1 MPVIKPRT
9 RGKELI
15 RHITRLDRLNLETL
29 FAYAHFIGEAPEY
42 VLNQLVESVLAKDK
56 EFAAWRGQNSESF
69 VPKTPQGARAK
80 RRRASART
88 EASLTHQDNA
98 PLSAAVGRP

>member
-56 EFAAWRGQNSESF
+56 EFATWRGENSQSF
-69 VPKTPQGARAK
+69 VPKTPQGARTK
-80 RRRASART
+80 RRRASAQT
-88 EASLTHQDNA
+88 QGPLAHQDNA
-98 PLSAAVGRP
+98 PLSAAMGHP